1 MQNLMPPIDTPDN
14 LFIDGDPTLGIEGT
28 IVTAEWLNNDQSAVR
43 DAQQEMINVLAGA
56 DILPDLEKNNQLLTA
71 IQALISTAVSTV
83 KYVPDV
89 GDLYI
94 TKNATA
100 PGEKW
105 PGTTWEYLGE
115 GLTLRTA
122 KEDLSDLGTTAGADT
137 VTLTAENIPP
147 HAHAI
152 GGATGSS
159 ADVAVGV
166 SSFDYGGKATDSQ
179 GDHVHTMQAY
189 PAYDSGKAATGGG
202 SYMGTFATRVGTT
215 DLGGAHAHTTYIGP
229 HDHAVTIPAHAH
241 DLPAATGNAG
251 GNAEGAASSF
261 STISN
266 SIMVAVWVRTA

>member
-1 MQNLMPPIDTPDN
+1 MHRIDTPTAQKDKFGAGKN
-14 LFIDGDPTLGIEGT
+14 GYTDGNPQVGTPATDLNAAMFDAMQEELSAIVESTGVELDPGNNTQVL
-28 IVTAEWLNNDQSAVR
+28 TAIKS
-43 DAQQEMINVLAGA
+43 MINVASM
-56 DILPDLEKNNQLLTA
+56 PE
-71 IQALISTAVSTV
+71 
-83 KYVPDV
+83 V

-94 TKNATA
+94 TKNATD

-122 KEDLSDLGTTAGADT
+122 KADLSDLGTTAGADT

-189 PAYDSGKAATGGG
+189 PAYESGKAATGGG
-202 SYMGTFATRVGTT
+202 SYVGTFATRVGTT
-215 DLGGAHAHTTYIGP
+215 DWGGAHAHTTYIGP

-261 STISN
+261 STISH
-266 SIMVAVWVRTA
+266 SVMVAVWVRTA

>member
-43 DAQQEMINVLAGA
+43 DAQQEMMNVLAGA
-56 DILPDLEKNNQLLTA
+56 EILPDAAQNNQLLTA
-71 IQALISTAVSTV
+71 INKLISAAVSKV
-83 KYVPDV
+83 SYVPDV

-122 KEDLSDLGTTAGADT
+122 KANLSDLGAFTGSDNI
-137 VTLTAENIPP
+137 TLKTENIPP

-159 ADVAVGV
+159 GPATITT
-166 SSFDYGGKATDSQ
+166 SSFDYGSKGSDNP
-179 GDHVHTMQAY
+179 GDHTHTETNLR
-189 PAYDSGKAATGGG
+189 PASPASVYMRTDALSAGDITTNTGW
-202 SYMGTFATRVGTT
+202 A
-215 DLGGAHAHTTYIGP
+215 GAHTHLTGIGAHNHTG
-229 HDHAVTIPAHAH
+229 DVPAHAH
-241 DLPAATGNAG
+241 DLPAATGNTG

-261 STISN
+261 STISH
-266 SIMVAVWVRTA
+266 SVMVAVWVRTA